1 MLSQL
6 PEAIHF
12 CLSNEG
18 IAVREGPQVATTELE
33 FTEDMQRAI
42 DFAFDQARSGME
54 SDGGI
59 SPFMVACSNGDY
71 VVSEHAATS
80 TDAVYDS
87 VTRKLAELEPESYAL
102 AYDGFVET
110 DQRSRDAVLVEA
122 ANRGDDS
129 AYLFALPYT
138 RSGAS
143 IQFDDSY
150 VFVGPTS
157 QLYPVDPFARKAF
170 PFFREHR
177 ADRGDESA
185 YIEVEDADA

>member
-1 MLSQL
+1 M
-6 PEAIHF
+6 
-12 CLSNEG
+12 
-18 IAVREGPQVATTELE
+18 REEPQVATAELE

-42 DFAFDQARSGME
+42 DFAFDRARSGME

-71 VVSEHAATS
+71 VVSEHAAS
-80 TDAVYDS
+80 TTDEVYDS
-87 VTRKLAELEPESYAL
+87 ATRKLAELEPESYAL

-122 ANRGDDS
+122 ANLGDDS

-138 RSGAS
+138 RTGAS
-143 IQFDDSY
+143 IRFDGSY

-157 QLYPVDPFARKAF
+157 QLYPVDPFVRKPF

-177 ADRGDESA
+177 VDREDEST